1 MNFLKNILAALAAT
15 IAMSAS
21 AQNEVKPFEVEV
33 KVGATYPTQKYF
45 GDKQV
50 GPSLGLE
57 GRWNLS
63 QLPVDV
69 GAEVYLGSALR
80 RFNGEDQSNRLFS
93 FSAVG
98 YYNLFRG
105 TKASPF
111 IGLGLGTGSCD
122 VVNGY
127 KDNEGAA
134 FVVSPRIGIELFS
147 HLRLTFDARFA
158 RNGYNTVGLTVG
170 GVIGGGRK

>member
-1 MNFLKNILAALAAT
+1 MKAILAALAVIIT
-15 IAMSAS
+15 LSTS
-21 AQNEVKPFEVEV
+21 AQNEVKTFEVEA
-33 KVGATYPTQKYF
+33 KVGVTYPTQRYF

-69 GAEVYLGSALR
+69 GAEIYFGSALR
-80 RFNGEDQSNRLFS
+80 RFNGEDQSNRIFS
-93 FSAVG
+93 LSAVG
-98 YYNLFRG
+98 YYDFLRG
-105 TKASPF
+105 MKASPF

-122 VVNGY
+122 VVKGY

-134 FVVSPRIGIELFS
+134 LVVSPRIGIELFN
-147 HLRLTFDARFA
+147 HLRLTFEARIA
-158 RNGYNTVGLTVG
+158 RNCYNTMGLTIG

>member
-63 QLPVDV
+63 QLP
-69 GAEVYLGSALR
+69 E
-80 RFNGEDQSNRLFS
+80 Q
-93 FSAVG
+93 AVCNNQLTILISLSTPINERD
-98 YYNLFRG
+98 YN
-105 TKASPF
+105 K
-111 IGLGLGTGSCD
+111 
-122 VVNGY
+122 
-127 KDNEGAA
+127 
-134 FVVSPRIGIELFS
+134 
-147 HLRLTFDARFA
+147 
-158 RNGYNTVGLTVG
+158 
-170 GVIGGGRK
+170 